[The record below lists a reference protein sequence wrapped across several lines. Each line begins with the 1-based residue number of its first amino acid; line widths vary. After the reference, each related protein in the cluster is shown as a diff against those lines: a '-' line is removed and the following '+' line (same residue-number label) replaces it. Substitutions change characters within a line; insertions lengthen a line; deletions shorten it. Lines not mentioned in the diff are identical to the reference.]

1 MPLVRRQFL
10 RFAGAAVAVP
20 GMPHLANGQAY
31 PTRPVT
37 MIVPF
42 AAGGSTD
49 VAARFVAEHM
59 SGVLGQQVVIE
70 NAPGAGGTT
79 GSIRAM
85 RARPDGHTIL
95 LGHIGTH
102 AVAVGLYP
110 NLAYS
115 PERDFEPVGLC
126 VEFPLLLAVR
136 KDFPA
141 DDLKSFI
148 NYAKANPDKL
158 NMAHGGVGSNAYNFG
173 LVLNSMLGITPTLV
187 PFGGTGPATNAL
199 IARQVDYLLTGIA
212 ELGVH
217 IQAGSVRALAIG
229 SSSRSP
235 QLPNIP
241 TTAEAGLPAFVA
253 TPWFALFAPKGTSQ
267 LILDSLTNAL
277 DKALDDQNT
286 RRRLVELG
294 GEIPDKT
301 KRGQRALAG
310 LVTSDIARWRP
321 IIKAANVKAE

>member
-1 MPLVRRQFL
+1 
-10 RFAGAAVAVP
+10 
-20 GMPHLANGQAY
+20 
-31 PTRPVT
+31 

-59 SGVLGQQVVIE
+59 SSALGQQVVIE
-70 NAPGAGGTT
+70 NVPGAGGTT

-95 LGHIGTH
+95 LGHMGTH
-102 AVAVGLYP
+102 AVAVALYP
-110 NLAYS
+110 NLAYN

-136 KDFPA
+136 RDFPA

-148 NYAKANPDKL
+148 AYAKANPDKL
-158 NMAHGGVGSNAYNFG
+158 NMAHGGIGSNAYNFG

-199 IARQVDYLLTGIA
+199 IGRQVDYLLTGLA

-217 IQAGSVRALAIG
+217 IQAGSIKALAIG
-229 SSSRSP
+229 SPSRNP
-235 QLPNIP
+235 QFPDIP
-241 TTAEAGLPAFVA
+241 TAGEAGLPDFIS
-253 TPWFALFAPKGTSQ
+253 TPWFALFAPRSAPQTV
-267 LILDSLTNAL
+267 LDRLTDAL
-277 DKALDDQNT
+277 DRSLDNENT
-286 RRRLVELG
+286 HKHLLDLG
-294 GEIPDKT
+294 GEIPAKT
-301 KRGQRALAG
+301 RRGQRALAL
-310 LVTSDIARWRP
+310 LVKNDVVRWAP
-321 IIKAANVKAE
+321 IIKAANVKME